1 MNAGPD
7 VERRISSW
15 LAEEVPTRAPD
26 RILPAAFERTR
37 HTHQRRFGAAWR
49 SITMNRTWQLATAAV
64 VGVLIIGLG
73 AVWIGG
79 SGGVGGPSGPTPSPT
94 PAPSPFPSSGDVE
107 PGTYVLQG
115 SGSPSITLT
124 MPAGW
129 QSDNGQPVKNNGTS
143 ASLTLMPWIV
153 SNITSD
159 PCQWNSDPALSP
171 SQIALLEPPVG
182 PTVDDLAS
190 ALVKQPLRNATTPTD
205 VTIDRYLGKSLELT
219 IPADLDFATCSG
231 GFFVSWVGATADET
245 MGFAGPGSHDRVL
258 ILDVD
263 GVRLVLDAIDFPGAR
278 AGDRAE
284 LQAIVDSI
292 QIEPV
297 SATPSASPAGS
308 P

>member
-37 HTHQRRFGAAWR
+37 QTHQRRFGAAWR
-49 SITMNRTWQLATAAV
+49 SITMNRTWQLATVAV

-73 AVWIGG
+73 AVWLGG
-79 SGGVGGPSGPTPSPT
+79 SWGVGGPSGPTPSPT
-94 PAPSPFPSSGDVE
+94 PVPSPFPSSGDVE

-115 SGSPSITLT
+115 TGSPSITLT
-124 MPAGW
+124 LTTGW
-129 QSDNGQPVKNNGTS
+129 QSDNGAPVKNNGTS

-153 SNITSD
+153 RNVTSD
-159 PCQWNSDPALSP
+159 PCQWNPDPALSP
-171 SQIALLEPPVG
+171 SQTALLDPPVG

-190 ALVKQPLRNATTPTD
+190 ALAKQPLRDATTPAAI
-205 VTIDRYLGKSLELT
+205 TIDGYAGKSLELT
-219 IPADLDFATCSG
+219 VPADLDFSTCSG
-231 GFFVSWVGATADET
+231 GFFVSWVGPTTDDT
-245 MGFAGPGSHDRVL
+245 MGFARPGSHDRVL
-258 ILDVD
+258 IIDVA
-263 GVRLVLDAIDFPGAR
+263 GARLVLDAIDFPDAT
-278 AGDRAE
+278 AQDRAE

-297 SATPSASPAGS
+297 PATPSASPTAS